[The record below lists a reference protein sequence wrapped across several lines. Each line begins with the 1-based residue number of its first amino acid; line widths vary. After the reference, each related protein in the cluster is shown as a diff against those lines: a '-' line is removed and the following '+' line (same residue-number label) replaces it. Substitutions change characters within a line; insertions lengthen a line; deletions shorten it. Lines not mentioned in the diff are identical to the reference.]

1 MSGFGG
7 PLSSTPGDMP
17 IDEALECFGGVVVD
31 ELGDDAV
38 PDEAML
44 AAEAERAS
52 IARRIGAIAA
62 ACQRESV
69 EGMVPLSIVEMRL
82 VTLSDDVRAGIHGGG
97 R

>member
-7 PLSSTPGDMP
+7 PLSSTPGGVP
-17 IDEALECFGGVVVD
+17 VDEALACFGGVI
-31 ELGDDAV
+31 DDAV

-44 AAEAERAS
+44 ATEAERAG

-62 ACQRESV
+62 ACQREAV
-69 EGMVPLSIVEMRL
+69 EGMVPLSIIEMRL